1 LKDDCGNG
9 DFRPFIPECERRGI
23 SKSVAYELKSAGL
36 LETFSIGRSR
46 YVLLQ
51 SLDTLPQRL
60 IAKDGAE

>member
-1 LKDDCGNG
+1 MEDQHGNR

-23 SKSVAYELKSAGL
+23 SKSVAYELKNAGL

-46 YVLLQ
+46 YVLLH

-60 IAKDGAE
+60 AAKGGAE